1 MSDKLWFKIGEAA
14 AEVGASSHEIR
25 YWEKKIPEI
34 RPRRSSGNIRYY
46 HRDDLPRLAAV
57 RRWTESGFS
66 AADCR
71 AMLLG
76 GHVERGPGV
85 GAGPGAPPTPTG
97 GEAQDGHGDGA
108 GNDAQNGAQ
117 NGAGNGA
124 ERAPG
129 DGAGNDARN
138 GAEKSVRP
146 APGSARPPGLEP
158 IIDALKQLL
167 GRLEGPPGPWRNGA

>member
-14 AEVGASSHEIR
+14 AEVGASSQEIR

-34 RPRRSSGNIRYY
+34 RPRRSGGNIRYY
-46 HRDDLPRLAAV
+46 HRDDLPRLLAV

-76 GHVERGPGV
+76 GQVEHGLGMGAESGGPG
-85 GAGPGAPPTPTG
+85 
-97 GEAQDGHGDGA
+97 
-108 GNDAQNGAQ
+108 
-117 NGAGNGA
+117 
-124 ERAPG
+124 
-129 DGAGNDARN
+129 DARS
-138 GAEKSVRP
+138 GAEKSAGPVP
-146 APGSARPPGLEP
+146 ASARPPGLEP
-158 IIDALKQLL
+158 IIDALKQVL